1 MLKSHNMKTPLAQAR
16 GLGAAKSGLAHWWHQ
31 RLTALAMV
39 GLVIWMCAIVVLLA
53 GSDYT
58 GAMALLS
65 HPVNA
70 ALVMLFVGVGF
81 WHSSLGL
88 QVVLEDYVA
97 HEGVRLALIIVIR
110 MALIV
115 LGAISLFSVLKI
127 AL

>member
-1 MLKSHNMKTPLAQAR
+1 MLKSNSMKTPLAQAR

-31 RLTALAMV
+31 RLTALAMI
-39 GLVIWMCAIVVLLA
+39 GLVMWMSALVVLLA
-53 GSDYT
+53 GADFN
-58 GAMALLS
+58 GAMAVLS

-70 ALVMLFVGVGF
+70 ALIMLFIGVGF

-97 HEGVRLALIIVIR
+97 HEGARLAVIIVIR
-110 MALIV
+110 MVLVV
-115 LGAISLFSVLKI
+115 LGAISLLSVLKI

>member
-1 MLKSHNMKTPLAQAR
+1 MLKSNSMKTPLAEAR
-16 GLGAAKSGLAHWWHQ
+16 GWGTAKSGLAHWWHQ
-31 RLTALAMV
+31 RLTAIAMI
-39 GLVIWMCAIVVLLA
+39 GLVAWMCVIIVMLVGA
-53 GSDYT
+53 DYS

-70 ALVMLFVGVGF
+70 ALIMLFIGVGF

-97 HEGVRLALIIVIR
+97 HEGVRLSLIIVIR
-110 MALIV
+110 MALV
-115 LGAISLFSVLKI
+115 LLGAISLLSILKI

>member
-1 MLKSHNMKTPLAQAR
+1 MLKSNSMKTPLAEAR
-16 GLGAAKSGLAHWWHQ
+16 GLGTAKSGLAHWWHQ
-31 RLTALAMV
+31 RLTAIAMI
-39 GLVIWMCAIVVLLA
+39 GLVAWMCVIVVMLVGA
-53 GSDYT
+53 DYS

-70 ALVMLFVGVGF
+70 ALIMLFIGVGF

-97 HEGVRLALIIVIR
+97 HEGVRLALIVAIR
-110 MALIV
+110 MVLV
-115 LGAISLFSVLKI
+115 LLGAVSLLSMLKI

>member
-1 MLKSHNMKTPLAQAR
+1 MLKSNSMKTPLAEAR
-16 GLGAAKSGLAHWWHQ
+16 GLGTAKSGLAHWWHQ
-31 RLTALAMV
+31 RLTAIAMI
-39 GLVIWMCAIVVLLA
+39 GLVAWMCVIIVMLVGA
-53 GSDYT
+53 DYS

-70 ALVMLFVGVGF
+70 ALIMLFIGVGF

-97 HEGVRLALIIVIR
+97 HEGVRLALIVAIR
-110 MALIV
+110 MVLV
-115 LGAISLFSVLKI
+115 LLGAVSLLSMLKI

>member
-1 MLKSHNMKTPLAQAR
+1 MLKSNSMKTPLAEAR
-16 GLGAAKSGLAHWWHQ
+16 GLGTAKSGLAHWWHQ
-31 RLTALAMV
+31 RLTAIAMI
-39 GLVIWMCAIVVLLA
+39 GLVAWRCVIIVMLVGA
-53 GSDYT
+53 DYS

-70 ALVMLFVGVGF
+70 ALIMLFIGVGF

-97 HEGVRLALIIVIR
+97 HEGVRLALIIAIR
-110 MALIV
+110 MALV
-115 LGAISLFSVLKI
+115 LLGAISLLSILKI

>member
-1 MLKSHNMKTPLAQAR
+1 MLKSNSMKTPLAEAR
-16 GLGAAKSGLAHWWHQ
+16 GLGTAKSGLAHWWHQ
-31 RLTALAMV
+31 RLTAIAMI
-39 GLVIWMCAIVVLLA
+39 GLVAWMCVIVMMLVGA
-53 GSDYT
+53 DYS

-70 ALVMLFVGVGF
+70 ALIMLFIGVGF

-97 HEGVRLALIIVIR
+97 DEGVRLALIIAIR
-110 MALIV
+110 MALV
-115 LGAISLFSVLKI
+115 LLGAISLLSILKI

>member
-1 MLKSHNMKTPLAQAR
+1 MLKSNSMKTPLAEAR
-16 GLGAAKSGLAHWWHQ
+16 GLGTAKSGLAHWWHQ
-31 RLTALAMV
+31 RLTAIAMI
-39 GLVIWMCAIVVLLA
+39 GLVAWMCVIIVMLVGA
-53 GSDYT
+53 DYS

-70 ALVMLFVGVGF
+70 ALIMLFIGVGF

-97 HEGVRLALIIVIR
+97 HEGVRLSLIIVIR
-110 MALIV
+110 MALV
-115 LGAISLFSVLKI
+115 LLGAISLLSILKI